1 MFWIEKVARK
11 VSANNR
17 KRKYRYFLELLKPLA
32 QDKILDVGFSD
43 KEYSKNDNYLEKYYP
58 YKDMLTA
65 LGIEEPKEFLV
76 RYPGVKA
83 LKYDGKIFPF
93 KDKEFDIG
101 WSNAV
106 IEHVG
111 KRQDQLLFIKELN
124 RTCKKVFFTTPNY
137 YFPIEIHTRVPLL
150 HFMPKNIFDKILILI
165 GKKWATGNY
174 MNLLS
179 LNEIKYL
186 LESSGV
192 KKYIIIKNHFLLS
205 TLDFIIII
213 N

>member
-1 MFWIEKVARK
+1 MTIIEKIARN
-11 VSANNR
+11 VSQNNR
-17 KRKYRYFLELLKPLA
+17 KRKYRYFLELLKPLP
-32 QDKILDVGFSD
+32 QDTILDVGFSD
-43 KEYSKNDNYLEKYYP
+43 KEYSINDNYLEKNYP
-58 YKDMLTA
+58 YKNKITA
-65 LGIEEPKEFLV
+65 LGIDEPKEFLV
-76 RYPGVKA
+76 RYPDVKA
-83 LKYDGKIFPF
+83 IKYAGKLFPF

-111 KRQDQLLFIKELN
+111 DYNDQLLFIKELN

-137 YFPIEIHTRVPLL
+137 YFPIEIHTRIPLL
-150 HFMPKNIFDKILILI
+150 HFLPNNIFDKILILI

-179 LNEIKYL
+179 LGEIKSL
-186 LESSGV
+186 LASSG
-192 KKYIIIKNHFLLS
+192 IKNYKFIKNRFLFF

-213 N
+213 D